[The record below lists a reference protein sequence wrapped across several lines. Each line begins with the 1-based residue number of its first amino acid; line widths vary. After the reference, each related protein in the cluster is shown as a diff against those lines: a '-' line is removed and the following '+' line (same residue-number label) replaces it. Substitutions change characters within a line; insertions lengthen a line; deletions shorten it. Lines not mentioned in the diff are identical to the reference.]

1 MAKSPGTATPPP
13 TERHARL
20 PAAYEAALELASELD
35 PDQVLQRIPDLAR
48 KVVPAKYAAL
58 GVTDEHG
65 VVHTFITSGI
75 TARERRLL
83 GDIPQGHGLIGELIR
98 NRQPLLVAD
107 IAADPRSVGYP
118 ANHPPM
124 NALLGVPIL
133 LGERALGNLYLTEP
147 LESDTFTED
156 DLAALNVLAIH
167 TAQAIDRASL
177 FAEARASQRRAEE
190 QRDHLDVILNSMAAA
205 VLIQNAPD
213 GRVEVV
219 NNAARSML
227 LDAATFGSRLPQAGR
242 DYAIR
247 HANGSELPM
256 EQWPAFRAW
265 RGEMVRNTPY
275 TFTTPRGRH
284 IPVLAQAAPLR
295 DSEGQV
301 SRVVIVFQDITRIR
315 EAEQLK
321 DDFLSL
327 VSHELRTPLTA
338 IHGGAYLLATQHD
351 GVDSETRKE
360 ILDDLVQESERL
372 DRTLGNILTLTA
384 IEAGQVDPELEPL
397 LVGALIRQRVAGMSK
412 RHPDRDFTV
421 DVSPGVPPAEGSA
434 EALSHVLD
442 NLYENAVKYSPP
454 GTPIDTRAVAD
465 RATIRISITDEGYG
479 IAPENVSGVFE
490 RFRRPGADPSV
501 RGMGLGL
508 YLSRHLMRSMRGS
521 ISVSSPGVG
530 KGATFTIVLPIAAD

>member
-1 MAKSPGTATPPP
+1 MAEHTVTSTGANRQSRT
-13 TERHARL
+13 L
-20 PAAYEAALELASELD
+20 AAYEAALEIASVLD
-35 PDQVLQRIPDLAR
+35 PDAVLQRIADLAR

-65 VVHTFITSGI
+65 RVHTFVTSGI

-98 NRQPLLVAD
+98 TRRPLLVND

-124 NALLGVPIL
+124 NTLLGVPIL
-133 LGERALGNLYLTEP
+133 LGNRALGNLYLTEP
-147 LESDTFTED
+147 LESDVFTED
-156 DLAALNVLAIH
+156 DLSALTILAVH
-167 TAQAIDRASL
+167 TAQAIDRANL
-177 FAEARASQRRAEE
+177 FAEARQSQRRAEE

-213 GRVEVV
+213 GHVEVV
-219 NNAARSML
+219 NNAARMML
-227 LDAATFGSRLPQAGR
+227 FEAQDFGARRPQAGR
-242 DYAIR
+242 DYEIL
-247 HANGSELPM
+247 HANGSALDQQ
-256 EQWPAFRAW
+256 QWPAFRAW

-275 TFTTPRGRH
+275 VFVTRSKRE

-295 DSEGQV
+295 DSEGHV
-301 SRVVIVFQDITRIR
+301 RRVVIVFHDITRMR

-338 IHGGAYLLATQHD
+338 IHGGAYLLSRQGD
-351 GVDSETRKE
+351 SVDAETRQE
-360 ILDDLVQESERL
+360 ILDDLVRESERL
-372 DRTLGNILTLTA
+372 DRTLANILTLTA

-397 LVGALIRQRVAGMSK
+397 PIGPLVRQRAAEMRK
-412 RHPDRDFTV
+412 RVPGREFTV
-421 DVSPGVPPAEGSA
+421 EVAPNLPPAEGSA
-434 EALSHVLD
+434 EPLGQVLD
-442 NLYENAVKYSPP
+442 NLYENAVKYSPH
-454 GTPIDTRAVAD
+454 GTPIHTRAETD
-465 RATIRISITDEGYG
+465 GATIRISVVDEGFG
-479 IAPENVSGVFE
+479 IAPENVADVFE

-508 YLSRHLMRSMRGS
+508 YLSRHLMSAMRGS
-521 ISVSSPGVG
+521 LSVTSPGVG
-530 KGATFTIVLPIAAD
+530 KGATFTIVLPVATD